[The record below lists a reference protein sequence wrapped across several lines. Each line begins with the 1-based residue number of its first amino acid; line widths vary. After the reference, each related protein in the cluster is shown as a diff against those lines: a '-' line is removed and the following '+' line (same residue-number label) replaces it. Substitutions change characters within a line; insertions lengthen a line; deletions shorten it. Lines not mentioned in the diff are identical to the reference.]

1 MDGVAFHLD
10 KGDRRKSRYRLIML
24 LFMYIE
30 FQSVTEDFKNRFQMD
45 IKLQTPEEIQ
55 VKDIKQ

>member
-1 MDGVAFHLD
+1 
-10 KGDRRKSRYRLIML
+10 ML

-55 VKDIKQ
+55 VKDIKQWVVWILSVN